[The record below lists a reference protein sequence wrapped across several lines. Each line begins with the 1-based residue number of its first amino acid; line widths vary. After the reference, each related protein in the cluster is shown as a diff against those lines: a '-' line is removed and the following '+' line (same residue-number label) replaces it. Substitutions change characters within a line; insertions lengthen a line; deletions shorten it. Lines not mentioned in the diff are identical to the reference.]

1 MKASFLGSISNKNLV
16 SRRVD
21 TEKNH
26 PTRYKE
32 MSPFHLT
39 PGLFDAAQPDLTP
52 SPDQGPVSDAS
63 ARRPSTQGEIMLD
76 QKLRSGSPHLHPF
89 FQTGAAA
96 VPATA
101 GLGWN
106 ESSAGPRAY
115 GSLFVNAWNSGRRYS
130 SADLVLYGVKARAG
144 VDGAGEEQAGR
155 GNEMQGTNQK
165 TKSQTISQS
174 LLGPAQTR
182 PTLLV
187 STVPKSPSP
196 LSSKSVITVSS
207 CEDDTAAAEQQVS
220 VANFDGLKAPAYPE
234 KSDSGRAG
242 KASVPVSPRTAP
254 MTVASNWDGDAGP
267 GGAIKVPSPTDR
279 VPSSASSVAS
289 NSLSDA
295 CSSSSSS
302 SDETADTEATSPER
316 SPDGDETPIARV
328 PDDLEKTFKR
338 ASRREPPRGR
348 RRVRASTGPDV
359 LDRYGT
365 PEMPRGSAKF
375 PHIPASAGL
384 TPRMPG
390 HQGHVKHLPRAE
402 KLPMSGYEL
411 LASTISSSPP
421 CWSSSTAAAVA
432 TPSRLSTF
440 VGSHRFASRRNSAAS
455 LVTTSTSSVRSGSE
469 EAETELCDGAGTNAS
484 SANLKPIYR
493 RFEAL
498 NHRMLLHLQDELSE
512 LEEQLHRLDTTDTQT
527 RRLPSRILPASRR
540 AEHQAGGELQWHK
553 ADILGKIGFKLGQ
566 YSRWSS
572 SSRYLL
578 S

>member
-1 MKASFLGSISNKNLV
+1 MPS
-16 SRRVD
+16 
-21 TEKNH
+21 
-26 PTRYKE
+26 
-32 MSPFHLT
+32 FHLT
-39 PGLFDAAQPDLTP
+39 PGLLDAAQPDIAP
-52 SPDQGPVSDAS
+52 SPDQGPVLDAP

-76 QKLRSGSPHLHPF
+76 RKLRSGSPHLHPF
-89 FQTGAAA
+89 FQTGAAV

-101 GLGWN
+101 GVGWN
-106 ESSAGPRAY
+106 DNSASSRAN
-115 GSLFVNAWNSGRRYS
+115 SNLFVNTWNSGRRYS
-130 SADLVLYGVKARAG
+130 SADLVLHGVKARAG

-155 GNEMQGTNQK
+155 ENEMKGTNQNRQ
-165 TKSQTISQS
+165 SQTISQN
-174 LLGPAQTR
+174 LLSPAQTR

-220 VANFDGLKAPAYPE
+220 VANFNGLKAPAYPE
-234 KSDSGRAG
+234 RDSGCTG
-242 KASVPVSPRTAP
+242 KTSVPVSPRTAP
-254 MTVASNWDGDAGP
+254 MTVSSNWDGDAGP
-267 GGAIKVPSPTDR
+267 GDATKVPSPTDR

-289 NSLSDA
+289 NSPSDT

-348 RRVRASTGPDV
+348 RRARASTGPDV

-365 PEMPRGSAKF
+365 PEMPRGTAKF

-384 TPRMPG
+384 TPRIPG
-390 HQGHVKHLPRAE
+390 YQGHVKHLPRAE

-411 LASTISSSPP
+411 LASTISSSPSS
-421 CWSSSTAAAVA
+421 WSSSTAAAVA

-440 VGSHRFASRRNSAAS
+440 VGSQRFASRRSSAAS
-455 LVTTSTSSVRSGSE
+455 FVTTSTSSVRSGSE
-469 EAETELCDGAGTNAS
+469 EAETGLGSGAGTDAPNAS
-484 SANLKPIYR
+484 LKPIYR

-540 AEHQAGGELQWHK
+540 AEHLAGGELQWHK
-553 ADILGKIGFKLGQ
+553 ADILGKIEFKLGQ
-566 YSRWSS
+566 YSKWSS

-578 S
+578 C